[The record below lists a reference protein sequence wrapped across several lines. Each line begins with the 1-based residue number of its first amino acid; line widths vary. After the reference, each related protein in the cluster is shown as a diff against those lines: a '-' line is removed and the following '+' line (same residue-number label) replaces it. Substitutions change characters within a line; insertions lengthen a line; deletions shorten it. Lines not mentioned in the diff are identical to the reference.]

1 MNGLIIFIKNVEKGK
16 VKTRL
21 AATVGDEEAL
31 NIYYKLLAHARK
43 TALAVEVNRYVFY
56 SSFVEKNDEWSND
69 FFYKKTQTDADLGLR
84 MSDAFK
90 EILKKHKN
98 VVIIGSDCAS
108 LTPDILNLAFEKLE
122 EFPFVIGPT
131 FDGGYYLLGMNEL
144 EPSVFENVEWSTE
157 SVFDTTISRMDGLG
171 KKYFLLPK
179 LSDIDY
185 EEDWVKYGKH
195 LNNNQD
201 FDELS

>member
-31 NIYYKLLAHARK
+31 NIYYKLLGHTRK
-43 TALAVEVNRYVFY
+43 TALAVDVDRFLFY
-56 SSFVEKNDEWSND
+56 GSFVEKNDEWSND
-69 FFYKKTQTDADLGLR
+69 FFYKKTQTNGGLGDR
-84 MSDAFK
+84 MSNAFK
-90 EILKKHKN
+90 EILEEKKQ
-98 VVIIGSDCAS
+98 VVIVGSDCPS

-131 FDGGYYLLGMNEL
+131 FDGGYYLLGMNEY
-144 EPSVFENVEWSTE
+144 ERSVFENVEWSTA
-157 SVFDTTISRMDGLG
+157 SVFETTLSRMKELG
-171 KKYFLLPK
+171 KECFLLPK

-185 EEDWVKYGKH
+185 EEDWIKYGKH
-195 LNNNQD
+195 LR
-201 FDELS
+201 